1 METQEEKL
9 ERRERF
15 FANGVRRSLR
25 FNVRSRYSAGSPAQ
39 VPEHIA
45 LQVVR
50 DEQES
55 YRHALEGA
63 YGEEQKKRAETLG
76 LSGIVYV
83 MFEKG
88 SGRQFRWHIWDLL
101 TDEHTSRHHD
111 HEIHRLGYY
120 RFEHLPEGVQK
131 RIVQPGCR
139 YPDYDRRFYKVS
151 PMGEIEEYKPEIVRV

>member
-1 METQEEKL
+1 MTQTAQ
-9 ERRERF
+9 ERF
-15 FANGVRRSLR
+15 FRSATRRHLR
-25 FNVRSRYSAGSPAQ
+25 FNVRPRYSAGSPAQ

-50 DEQES
+50 DEQTS

-63 YGEEQKKRAETLG
+63 YGEEQQARAKELG

-83 MFEKG
+83 MYEQG
-88 SGRQFRWHIWDLL
+88 SGRNFRWHVLDLITEEEIL
-101 TDEHTSRHHD
+101 RHHD

-139 YPDYDRRFYKVS
+139 YPDYDRRFFKVS
-151 PMGEIEEYKPEIVRV
+151 TLGEIEEYKPEIVRAS